1 MDDFL
6 IRALLA
12 GIGVALVAGPL
23 GCFVVWRR
31 MAYFGD
37 TVAHASLLGVA
48 LALILE
54 INLTLGVLAI
64 GSAVA
69 VALFVLQGR
78 LQIAT
83 DTLLGILSHSA
94 LAIGLVTISLLS
106 NMRIDLLGYLFGDI
120 LAVGWSDLAIIWG
133 GAALLLG
140 LIVKLWRPLLAVTV
154 CPDVAAAEGLPTQR
168 TRLAYVLALAVLI
181 ALSMKLV
188 GILLITSLLIIP
200 AAAARQFARTPEM
213 MALIA
218 VGLGCL
224 SVAGGLGASLT
235 FDTPSGP
242 SIVVA
247 AVVIFMLGLMVPR
260 RSAPHSNP
268 N

>member
-1 MDDFL
+1 
-6 IRALLA
+6 
-12 GIGVALVAGPL
+12 L

-37 TVAHASLLGVA
+37 TIAHASLLGVA
-48 LALILE
+48 FALVLE
-54 INLTLGVLAI
+54 INLTIGVLAI
-64 GSAVA
+64 GSAIA
-69 VALFVLQGR
+69 IALFMLQGR

-94 LAIGLVTISLLS
+94 LAIGLVAISLLS
-106 NMRIDLLGYLFGDI
+106 NIRVDLLGYLFGDI
-120 LAVGWSDLAIIWG
+120 LAVGWSDLAMILG
-133 GAALLLG
+133 GAAILLALM
-140 LIVKLWRPLLAVTV
+140 VKLWRPLLAITV
-154 CPDVAAAEGLPTQR
+154 SPDMAAAEGVPAQR

-181 ALSMKLV
+181 AMSMKLV

-200 AAAARQFARTPEM
+200 AAAARPFARTPEV
-213 MALIA
+213 MAVIA

-247 AVVIFMLGLMVPR
+247 AVLIFILGLLVPR
-260 RSAPHSNP
+260 RGTAAQSNP
-268 N
+268 

>member
-12 GIGVALVAGPL
+12 GIGVALVAGPM

-37 TVAHASLLGVA
+37 TVAHASLLGVG

-54 INLTLGVLAI
+54 VDLTLGVLAT
-64 GSAVA
+64 SCVVA
-69 VALFVLQGR
+69 TTLFALQGR

-94 LAIGLVTISLLS
+94 LAVGLVAISLLS
-106 NMRIDLLGYLFGDI
+106 GLRIDLLSYLFGDI
-120 LAVGWSDLAIIWG
+120 LAVAWSDLVVIWG

-140 LIVKLWRPLLAVTV
+140 LMIKLWRPLLAITV
-154 CPDVAAAEGLPTQR
+154 CPDVAAAEGLPAQR
-168 TRLAYVLALAVLI
+168 TRLVYVLALAVLI

-200 AAAARQFARTPEM
+200 AAAARPFAKSPEM
-213 MALIA
+213 MAMMA
-218 VGLGCL
+218 AGLGCL

-247 AVVIFMLGLMVPR
+247 AVTLFILGLAIPR
-260 RSAPHSNP
+260 RRAGA
-268 N
+268 